1 MYKRA
6 DGRWQETLPIV
17 VNGQKKTKFFYGRT
31 KREVLEKIN
40 QYEQEQEQARTF
52 GAIAEEWQENYV
64 EGLEI
69 NTRKSYYAPIRRAI
83 EALGDRQITEIEPV
97 DINAFLMRYVA
108 EQHPARKTA
117 STQRSVINMICK
129 YAVAHGYTRI
139 NACREIEIPAG
150 LPKKKRQIASD
161 DDIKRVI
168 HSTECTFG
176 MFAYWT
182 LYTGLRRGELLA
194 LRWEDVDFKEKLIHV
209 TKSRVSALGVKKIK
223 APKTENGIR
232 PLPLLKALEDK
243 IITQKSKGLIFPDKY
258 GKLMTEGVFE
268 GCWAK
273 YKRESGVT
281 CTPHPIRHAYATL
294 LYEEDIRTKDAQK
307 LLGHAQEST
316 TKDIYT
322 HIREV
327 HSRKVNKKLLG
338 ANYEFETPEKER

>member
-1 MYKRA
+1 MYKRV
-6 DGRWQETLPIV
+6 DGRWQENLPIV

-69 NTRKSYYAPIRRAI
+69 NTKKSYYAPIRRAI
-83 EALGDRQITEIEPV
+83 EAMGDRQITEIEPV

-129 YAVAHGYTRI
+129 YAVANGYARI
-139 NACREIEIPAG
+139 NPCREIEVPSG
-150 LPKKKRQIASD
+150 LPKSKHKIASD

-182 LYTGLRRGELLA
+182 LYTGLRRSELLA
-194 LRWEDVDFKEKLIHV
+194 LRWEDVDFKEKVIHV

-223 APKTENGIR
+223 KPKTESGNR
-232 PLPLLKALEDK
+232 PIPLLKALEDK
-243 IITQKSKGLIFPDKY
+243 IRGQRGKGLIFPDDN
-258 GKLMTEGVFE
+258 GKLMTDGVF
-268 GCWAK
+268 GGKWAT
-273 YKRESGVT
+273 YAQESGVT

-294 LYEEDIRTKDAQK
+294 LYEEEVGVKDAQK
-307 LLGHAQEST
+307 LLGHAQAST
-316 TKDIYT
+316 TQDIYT
-322 HIREV
+322 HIRDVQATKIKE
-327 HSRKVNKKLLG
+327 KLRN
-338 ANYEFETPEKER
+338 ANYSFETAKK